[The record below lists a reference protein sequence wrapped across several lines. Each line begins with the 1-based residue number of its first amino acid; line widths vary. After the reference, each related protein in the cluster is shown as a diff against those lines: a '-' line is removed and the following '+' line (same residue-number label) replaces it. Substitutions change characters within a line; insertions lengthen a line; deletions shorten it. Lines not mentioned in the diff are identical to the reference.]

1 MIPSTS
7 DDEAIN
13 NMRVDAAKTIIEG
26 GSCMISKVPRAGLT
40 TSTIM
45 ACGRQGK
52 KLTVMAPTRRIL
64 METVN
69 KAAKGAIRI
78 PGNSECPKL
87 EPDIKK
93 NPILRQLPL
102 ALPDCKKCKKAK
114 WCPVLAILRVPDPR
128 VMALTYPKLEAL
140 MLSQGNTADEIL
152 NKISESEVVLLDEC
166 HELALPKAVSV
177 KVSAFLKIPEQY
189 ETLDWIHDQWLKFCQ
204 NHVRTTQ
211 ELLVLAKQGHASQHL
226 SRSVANI
233 QYLEWQQLKQA
244 WVQLRK
250 LAVSHELPDEEILML
265 RDIITI
271 LSTSEVSIGFI
282 SEAEGEGGVYVSAGQ
297 GRHWRALSEFFSM
310 RVQHATLMFISGTN
324 FEPWPEYFSALAW
337 RKVRPAIFPDLRDT
351 TKKMT
356 LIPDTWKLTS
366 WNFKE
371 KLPVILDAIKTITEK
386 EKMSIYLLARSSR
399 METILRKEIKRMG
412 LKSILVDHYRSDR
425 SIGVERYE
433 RVCIGVGLAEVPA
446 NAYDALGRGDDEDEC
461 WLDSRRLRICAVD
474 AATYQAINRVK
485 DPEGKVESRVYFI
498 GARLDQVKRVATWG
512 TNRRVVHKETRT
524 FTSNGVNVRA
534 PVFDVT
540 VNEAIE
546 LPRIQG
552 EDRNPRNSERRS
564 LDEFIA
570 KIEMYDGKNINVN
583 SIFSEFD
590 CKVSTNKYRGNAV
603 KLGFYNIPSDENE
616 LDFTAKTL
624 YCMFVNRDDC
634 YALQLPDGGYTKYCS
649 PLTVDKIKRHIR
661 GTDMFTVG
669 TYEIGLDD
677 TVTWC
682 LDDID
687 SHNGET
693 DAREKVSRLVAVCRS
708 YGIPFLLETSGSMDS
723 YHLWFPLSRTK
734 TYNAYRFIRQINAE
748 AKVDCECW
756 PKQKGLR
763 DKHGKY
769 GNLVKLPVCLNL
781 KSGGRSAF
789 LDADT
794 FEPIEGVIS
803 HPGRVHLLE
812 IPELS
817 PVTRSEVMP
826 KKAKVNRQP
835 TGQSLHSG
843 GLDPCMER
851 ALADKISL
859 VGSEGHYL
867 RLAIAIKANTIGMDA
882 EATAQLFQS
891 QKDYD
896 HDFSLKKVLETWSY
910 DYFPMSCTSLRD
922 KCGKLINPYCRT
934 CHFNQ
939 ALVEE
944 ALA

>member
-1 MIPSTS
+1 MIPSTP

-13 NMRVDAAKTIIEG
+13 NMRIDAAMAIIEG

-40 TSTIM
+40 TSAII
-45 ACGRQGK
+45 ACGHQGK
-52 KLTVMAPTRRIL
+52 KLTVIAPTRRIL

-69 KAAKGAIRI
+69 KAAKGAVRI
-78 PGNSECPKL
+78 PGNSECPVL

-102 ALPDCKKCKKAK
+102 ALPDCKKCEKAEM
-114 WCPVLAILRVPDPR
+114 CPVLAILRVPDPR

-152 NKISESEVVLLDEC
+152 SKIAESEVVLLDEC

-177 KVSAFLKIPEQY
+177 KVSAILKIPEHY
-189 ETLDWIHDQWLKFCQ
+189 EILVWIYDQWQKFCQ
-204 NHVRTTQ
+204 NHARTTQ
-211 ELLVLAKQGHASQHL
+211 ELLMRAKQGHASQHL

-233 QYLEWQQLKQA
+233 QYLEWQQLKLA
-244 WVQLRK
+244 WMQLRK

-271 LSTSEVSIGFI
+271 LSTSQASMGFI

-297 GRHWRALSEFFSM
+297 GRHWRALNEFFSM
-310 RVQHATLMFISGTN
+310 RVQHAMLMFISGTN
-324 FEPWPEYFSALAW
+324 FEPWPGYFSLLAW
-337 RKVRPAIFPDLRDT
+337 REVRQAIFPDLRDT

-371 KLPVILDAIKTITEK
+371 KLPAILDAIKTITEK
-386 EKMSIYLLARSSR
+386 EKTSIYLLARSSR
-399 METILRKEIKRMG
+399 METILRKELKRMG
-412 LKSILVDHYRSDR
+412 LKRIMVDHYRSDR
-425 SIGVERYE
+425 SIGVERHE
-433 RVCIGVGLAEVPA
+433 RICIGVGLAEVPA

-485 DPEGKVESRVYFI
+485 DPKGKVESRVYFI
-498 GARLDQVKRVATWG
+498 GVRLDQVKRVATWG
-512 TNRRVVHKETRT
+512 TNRQVVHKETKT
-524 FTSNGVNVRA
+524 FTSNGVNVRS

-540 VNEAIE
+540 VSEAIE

-552 EDRNPRNSERRS
+552 EDKNPRNSERRS
-564 LDEFIA
+564 VDEFIA
-570 KIEMYDGKNINVN
+570 KIDKYDVKNINMN

-590 CKVSTNKYRGNAV
+590 CKVSTNMYRGNAV
-603 KLGFYNIPSDENE
+603 KLGIYNIPSNESE
-616 LDFTAKTL
+616 LDLTAKSL
-624 YCMFVNRDDC
+624 YFMFVNRDDC
-634 YALQLPDGGYTKYCS
+634 YALQQPEGGYAKYCS

-661 GTDMFTVG
+661 GTDMFTMG

-693 DAREKVSRLVAVCRS
+693 DAWDKVARLVAVCRS
-708 YGIPFLLETSGSMDS
+708 HGIPFLLETSGSLDS
-723 YHLWFPLSRTK
+723 YHLWIPLGRTR

-756 PKQKGLR
+756 PKQKSLR

-794 FEPIEGVIS
+794 FEPLEGVIS
-803 HPGRVHLLE
+803 YPGRVHLLE

-817 PVTRSEVMP
+817 PVTRSEVIP
-826 KKAKVNRQP
+826 KKTKLDRPACTRTV
-835 TGQSLHSG
+835 SSG

-851 ALADKISL
+851 ALADNIAL
-859 VGSEGHYL
+859 VGSEGHNL

-896 HDFSLKKVLETWSY
+896 HDFSLKKVQETWCY
-910 DYFPMSCTSLRD
+910 NYFPMSCTSLRD
-922 KCGKLINPYCRT
+922 KCGKLVNPYCRT
-934 CHFNQ
+934 CHYNRT
-939 ALVEE
+939 LVVGVV
-944 ALA
+944 A